1 MGLNSKLKLF
11 VSEIM
16 FIELLLILYMR
27 GKQSVMISPYIS
39 ILNLNNWKHLK
50 GENFNLYTFTIP
62 IRKSAKTAFWSVF
75 FCGILAAL
83 SSSFLDDLRAN
94 YVYFNYLG
102 FLN

>member
-1 MGLNSKLKLF
+1 MGFNLKLKLF
-11 VSEIM
+11 ISEIM
-16 FIELLLILYMR
+16 LIELLLILYMR
-27 GKQSVMISPYIS
+27 GKQSVMIS

-50 GENFNLYTFTIP
+50 GKNFNLYIFTIP
-62 IRKSAKTAFWSVF
+62 IRKSAKTAFWSV